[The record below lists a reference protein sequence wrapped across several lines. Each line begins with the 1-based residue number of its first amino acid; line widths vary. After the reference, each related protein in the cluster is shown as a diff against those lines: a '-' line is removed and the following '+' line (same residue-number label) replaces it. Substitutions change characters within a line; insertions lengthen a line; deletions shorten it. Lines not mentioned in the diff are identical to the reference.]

1 MRRATDW
8 GTQDGGVVSEPN
20 YLERFATWL
29 RDLGRDAEGLGAL
42 IEDEQLPEPMRRA
55 LIGAVNYV
63 FKSLDLIPDGIDD
76 IGYLDDAF
84 VLRVSAELALQEELG
99 DHAEPGAADKL
110 AELQR
115 LAAEADVVREFLD
128 KDFSRLLEYVK
139 GLRKGAARGRSGAD
153 IAKVPEV
160 RVAFLQDL
168 RSFCR
173 AYEAPRFAQEEKSL
187 VKLRAF
193 FDAKLPK

>member
-1 MRRATDW
+1 M
-8 GTQDGGVVSEPN
+8 PN
-20 YLERFATWL
+20 YLEQFAAWL
-29 RDLGRDAEGLGAL
+29 RDLGAQAEGLGVL
-42 IEDEQLPEPMRRA
+42 ISDERLPEPTRKA
-55 LIGAVNYV
+55 LVGAVNYL

-84 VLRVSAELALQEELG
+84 VLRVSAELALQEDLV
-99 DHAEPGAADKL
+99 DIEPDKL
-110 AELQR
+110 SGLSQ
-115 LAAEADVVREFLD
+115 LASEADVVREFLD
-128 KDFSRLLEYVK
+128 KDFGRLLEYVK

-153 IAKVPEV
+153 ILRDPAV
-160 RVAFLQDL
+160 RASFLQDL
-168 RSFCR
+168 RNFCR

>member
-1 MRRATDW
+1 M
-8 GTQDGGVVSEPN
+8 SEPN
-20 YLERFATWL
+20 YLERFAAWL
-29 RDLGRDAEGLGAL
+29 RDLGSQADGLAPL
-42 IEDEQLPEPMRRA
+42 IDDESLPEPSRRA
-55 LIGAVNYV
+55 LIGAVNYL

-84 VLRVSAELALQEELG
+84 VLRVSAELAVQEDLL
-99 DHAEPGAADKL
+99 AVAPDKL
-110 AELQR
+110 ADLQR
-115 LAAEADVVREFLD
+115 LAAEAELVRGFLD
-128 KDFSRLLEYVK
+128 EDFGRLLEYVK
-139 GLRKGAARGRSGAD
+139 GLRKAAARGRSGAD
-153 IAKVPEV
+153 ILKDPEV
-160 RVAFLQDL
+160 RASFLQDL